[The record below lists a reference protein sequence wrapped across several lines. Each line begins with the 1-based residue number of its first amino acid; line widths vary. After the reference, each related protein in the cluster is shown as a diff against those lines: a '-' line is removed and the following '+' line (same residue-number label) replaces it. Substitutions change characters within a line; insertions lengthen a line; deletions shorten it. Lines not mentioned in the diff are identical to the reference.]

1 MKTIQEMS
9 LKEKIGQLIVAGFA
23 GPSLSEADYAH
34 FEQYHIGNFIYFARN
49 VFSKSSVLSLS

>member
-34 FEQYHIGNFIYFARN
+34 FEQYHICLLYTSHIRR
-49 VFSKSSVLSLS
+49 